1 MNTNKLT
8 IEEILKE
15 LKHNQELELHNQKVI
30 VNSLEQIKKH
40 IWNNE
45 DGLEEP
51 LEESA
56 ENNTKYLE
64 EQAVNYVHN
73 VLIPDL
79 AKKEAEKGDMVAQSA
94 WIEWAFKGAVE
105 YLKTK
110 ALEYIAKA
118 LGELKNQAIPIA
130 IDGADWVLD
139 QLENVLVNQYQ
150 NANEE
155 QKQLFKDK
163 ITEKFPN
170 SRLLGKL
177 N

>member
-1 MNTNKLT
+1 MND
-8 IEEILKE
+8 KE
-15 LKHNQELELHNQKVI
+15 LSIQEELHYIKHDLKVAINQ
-30 VNSLEQIKKH
+30 LDQIKKH
-40 IWNNE
+40 IWNDE
-45 DGLEEP
+45 GKLEEP
-51 LEESA
+51 SQESEEH
-56 ENNTKYLE
+56 NTKYLE

-105 YLKTK
+105 YLKTMAMK
-110 ALEYIAKA
+110 FIIKTLT
-118 LGELKNQAIPIA
+118 ELKDQAIPIA

-150 NANEE
+150 KASEE
-155 QKQLFKDK
+155 QKQIFKNK
-163 ITEKFPN
+163 IQEKFPN